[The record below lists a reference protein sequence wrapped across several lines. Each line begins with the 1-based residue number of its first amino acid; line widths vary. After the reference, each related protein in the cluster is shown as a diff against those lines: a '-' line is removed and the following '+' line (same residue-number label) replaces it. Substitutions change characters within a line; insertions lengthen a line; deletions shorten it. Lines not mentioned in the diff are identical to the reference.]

1 MALFGCVVGLCE
13 ERIHGR
19 FESHHWKVPRHQGGR
34 VKQPLHQAL
43 RKFSSS
49 LEGGRSNAPRSI
61 LALRRELNDLCSQY
75 QAIDRCSN
83 NAKKRVQAVKA
94 AIRKSYD
101 VCTSNGT
108 CSLESTI
115 QAYGLPPNRVCQERT
130 IRQVNKI
137 GRYWGLCHDMAED
150 SRKYRNLFQNTRL
163 ECLKPFTRAK
173 SRIYAKATSK
183 GYVECLVHAEIQMTV
198 YHDKQTDSNAFKPR
212 IIGVSKAACYL
223 CNLFIQNHAG
233 YFVTKTHGHLYGLWT
248 LPDRE
253 DFSSQQQNEYRRV
266 VSAMRVEMMAAIKN
280 IPKRHRGWPM
290 GSWISLQTPPW
301 TSPLS
306 SDAGTIILNTGV
318 HTFQPPDPV
327 STPPKASPQVSPQ
340 ALLCSGLVQSRQV
353 TPCPLPTPPI
363 QSPESKSSRSLSM
376 STEDPV
382 PSYPP
387 STSSAVASQTRHS
400 HRSESQLQLQPGP
413 ASSISDFPSQLDPIT
428 TKNPNPERAR
438 TANEMSDST
447 LTSSLRSLS
456 STSIISLHPLNT
468 PLTGNFNSAR
478 PLRWHFPGLYITFE
492 HEGDGSGEVNASI
505 TETNESKAEVIYVD
519 EMKPGEEIS
528 LHRGQNAAAITMSL
542 HHKTQGVDGA
552 ALQLDMRWLSC
563 ENIALQA

>member
-1 MALFGCVVGLCE
+1 MCE

-19 FESHHWKVPRHQGGR
+19 FESDNWKVPRHHGR
-34 VKQPLHQAL
+34 RQKQPLHQAL
-43 RKFSSS
+43 QRFSAS

-61 LALRRELNDLCSQY
+61 LALRRELDDLCSKY

-115 QAYGLPPNRVCQERT
+115 QAYGLPANRVCQEKA

-150 SRKYRNLFQNTRL
+150 SRKYRTLFQNTRL
-163 ECLKPFTRAK
+163 ECLKPFTKAK
-173 SRIYAKATSK
+173 SRVYAKATSK
-183 GYVECLVHAEIQMTV
+183 GYVECVVHAEIQMTV
-198 YHDKQTDSNAFKPR
+198 YHDKQTDSDAFKPR

-253 DFSSQQQNEYRRV
+253 DFSSQQQNEYRRI
-266 VSAMRVEMMAAIKN
+266 VSAMRVEMMTAMKN
-280 IPKRHRGWPM
+280 IPKRHRDWPM

-301 TSPLS
+301 TSPLP
-306 SDAGTIILNTGV
+306 SDAGTIISDPAV
-318 HTFQPPDPV
+318 HPFQPPDAV
-327 STPPKASPQVSPQ
+327 SESPKASPRVSPQ
-340 ALLCSGLVQSRQV
+340 ALLSSGLIQSRQV

-363 QSPESKSSRSLSM
+363 ESPESEYPRSLSL
-376 STEDPV
+376 SAEGPV
-382 PSYPP
+382 SSHPP
-387 STSSAVASQTRHS
+387 STSSAVASYTRHF
-400 HRSESQLQLQPGP
+400 HRSGSQLQLQPGP
-413 ASSISDFPSQLDPIT
+413 ASSISEMPSELEA
-428 TKNPNPERAR
+428 PERAR
-438 TANEMSDST
+438 TADGLHNST
-447 LTSSLRSLS
+447 SPPSLHSLS

-468 PLTGNFNSAR
+468 PLTGNFTSTR
-478 PLRWHFPGLYITFE
+478 PLHWHFPGLHLTFE
-492 HEGDGSGEVNASI
+492 HAGDGSGEVTASI
-505 TETNESKAEVIYVD
+505 TDTYEGNSEIISVD
-519 EMKPGEEIS
+519 EMKPGEQK
-528 LHRGQNAAAITMSL
+528 LLRRGQNAESIMMWL
-542 HHKTQGVDGA
+542 HHGTEGVDGA
-552 ALQLDMRWLSC
+552 ALRLDMRWVSC
-563 ENIALQA
+563 ENIALQTLN